1 MTLLRRRLR
10 LAAAAWILFQ
20 AATLTALVPRACCL
34 AHEAAKPLS
43 TCHDTAIPHCP
54 MAGDDGARCAMH
66 QPPVHGHADHAAAEP
81 PVPTDECA
89 LRGTC
94 GGPAAALFA
103 LLSTHG
109 VLTDPFL
116 TLSESPLVGAT
127 LPSPTQLIRRFAS
140 PDAPPPRG

>member
-20 AATLTALVPRACCL
+20 AATLSALVPRACCL
-34 AHEAAKPLS
+34 AHDSAKPS
-43 TCHDTAIPHCP
+43 SNCHDKAIPHCP
-54 MAGDDGARCAMH
+54 MAGDDGGPCAMH
-66 QPPVHGHADHAAAEP
+66 QAHMHGHADHAAADAQ
-81 PVPTDECA
+81 VPADECA

-109 VLTDPFL
+109 VLTDPYL
-116 TLSESPLVGAT
+116 TLAESPLVGAT
-127 LPSPTQLIRRFAS
+127 LPSATQLIRRFAS
-140 PDAPPPRG
+140 PDAPPPRA